1 MPERMRPLEMT
12 FLSRESAST
21 PMHVATLDI
30 FEPPADGFDYQR
42 LVALIHDRLSF
53 LPRYRQRVKVLPG
66 RLLNPVWVDDADF
79 DLSYHVR
86 RSSLPRPGSME
97 QLRELVARIMSRRL
111 DRNRPL
117 WETYVVEGLEGDR
130 FAILTKAHQ
139 VLVDGTTVDL
149 GQLILDDSPEVPQT
163 PEVHWDGERSPNGAE
178 LLVESL
184 TESLRDPAV
193 AADNVRGQLVTARQL
208 ANRARELISAIV
220 PRQVVA
226 SSGPLETVL
235 SEQRRFATVE
245 TRLSAYRKIRAAH
258 GGSVNDVVLATIAG
272 ALRSW
277 LLARADPGASSMRI
291 RALVPMSVVDDEFA
305 QPTSLG
311 SQVTPHLLTL
321 PVGEANPVMRL
332 HQVSYAFKT
341 HQETGRAVGATRLTK
356 IAGFAPTTFHMIG
369 SRIAATAP
377 GRAFDLVLT
386 NVPGPQFP
394 LYAAGARMLASY
406 PVPPLLPGHAL
417 AIGVTSYDGKVCY
430 GLDADRD
437 ALPDLEVLGSC
448 ITEAL
453 DELLEASAAMRDR
466 APRGRVPTKPAP
478 QQSATTKP
486 ATKQPA
492 TKKAATKKAATM
504 ARKK

>member
-1 MPERMRPLEMT
+1 MSERMRPLDMR
-12 FLSRESAST
+12 FLTQESAST

-30 FEPPADGFDYQR
+30 FEPPADAFDYQR
-42 LVALIHDRLSF
+42 LVALIHDRLAF

-79 DLSYHVR
+79 DLGYHVR
-86 RSSLPRPGSME
+86 RSSLPRPGSLE

-117 WETYVVEGLEGDR
+117 WETYVVEGLDGDR
-130 FAILTKAHQ
+130 FAILTKSHQ

-149 GQLILDDSPEVPQT
+149 GQLILDDSPVVPPT
-163 PEVHWDGERSPNGAE
+163 PDVRWDAERSPNGVE
-178 LLVESL
+178 LLVDSL
-184 TESLRDPAV
+184 TESLRHPAV
-193 AADNVRGQLVTARQL
+193 AADNLRGQLVTAGQL
-208 ANRARELISAIV
+208 ATRARELVGAVV
-220 PRQVVA
+220 PRQVV
-226 SSGPLETVL
+226 SLSGPLETVL

-245 TRLSAYRKIRAAH
+245 TRLSAYRTIRAAH
-258 GGSVNDVVLATIAG
+258 GGSVNDVVLATITG
-272 ALRSW
+272 ALRAW
-277 LLARADPGASSMRI
+277 LLTRGDSAASSMRI

-321 PVGEANPVMRL
+321 PLSETSPIMRL

-356 IAGFAPTTFHMIG
+356 IAGFAPTTFHMVG
-369 SRIAATAP
+369 SRVAATAP

-406 PVPPLLPGHAL
+406 PVPPLLAGHAL
-417 AIGVTSYDGKVCY
+417 AIGVTSYDGRVFY

-453 DELLEASAAMRDR
+453 DELLEAS
-466 APRGRVPTKPAP
+466 
-478 QQSATTKP
+478 
-486 ATKQPA
+486 
-492 TKKAATKKAATM
+492 
-504 ARKK
+504 